1 MKKKIHV
8 YFVSEGE
15 YSDYSVNYIAIH
27 TKKFTEK
34 QMTTIIEEIKKEY
47 IKTGEPTEKYR
58 VNTSKVKEIAKE
70 ILEKHGFVLGFP
82 SGEFHLDNYSKMD
95 GLRAFVPWRVQ
106 GEPSGLRIGLG

>member
-1 MKKKIHV
+1 MKKKIYV

-15 YSDYSVNYIAIH
+15 YSNYSVNYIAIH

-34 QMTTIIEEIKKEY
+34 QMTAIIEEIKKEY
-47 IKTGEPTEKYR
+47 IKTGESTEDYK
-58 VNTSKVKEIAKE
+58 VNTSKVEEIAKA

-82 SGEFHLDNYSKMD
+82 SGEFHLDSYSKLD
-95 GLRAFVPWRVQ
+95 DLRAFVPWRAQ